1 MINQLQEKYQL
12 SLLLLLGSVAVM
24 GVFPFVVIRFLDGNY
39 IAAFI
44 DLTLI
49 LGITSL
55 VSYAHRSKKIRMVS
69 AIIAIFI
76 NAGAIVIAVANG
88 IESFLWIYP
97 VLASTFVLVKPI
109 EALCINAIAVLSF
122 VAISD
127 IFGTISL
134 SSYLVTT
141 LMLSMCVFVYAS
153 HGAKQFRLLEKLN
166 TVDALTGAFNRR
178 ALSSDIAAALA
189 SAERNNSKQLLA
201 ILDFDYFKAVNDK
214 YGHAVGDKILKDFV
228 KITTAHIRKYDRLYR
243 FGGEEFILLLCQVNE
258 QHHSFIDQLRVAIKQ
273 ALKTPDGESVTVSFG
288 VAPWLS
294 GTTADTWV
302 QRADV
307 ALYRAKESG
316 RDCVVF
322 SAD

>member
-1 MINQLQEKYQL
+1 
-12 SLLLLLGSVAVM
+12 
-24 GVFPFVVIRFLDGNY
+24 
-39 IAAFI
+39 
-44 DLTLI
+44 
-49 LGITSL
+49 
-55 VSYAHRSKKIRMVS
+55 
-69 AIIAIFI
+69 
-76 NAGAIVIAVANG
+76 
-88 IESFLWIYP
+88 
-97 VLASTFVLVKPI
+97 
-109 EALCINAIAVLSF
+109 
-122 VAISD
+122 
-127 IFGTISL
+127 
-134 SSYLVTT
+134 
-141 LMLSMCVFVYAS
+141 MCVFVYAS

-166 TVDALTGAFNRR
+166 TVDELTGAFNRR
-178 ALSSDIAAALA
+178 AL
-189 SAERNNSKQLLA
+189 QLLA

-288 VAPWLS
+288 VAPWLP
-294 GTTADTWV
+294 GTTADTWL

-322 SAD
+322 SDD

>member
-39 IAAFI
+39 IAAII
-44 DLTLI
+44 DMTLI

-76 NAGAIVIAVANG
+76 NAGATVIAVANG
-88 IESFLWIYP
+88 IDSFLWVYP

-109 EALCINAIAVLSF
+109 EALCINAMTVLSL
-122 VAISD
+122 VAVAD
-127 IFGTISL
+127 IFDIISL
-134 SSYLVTT
+134 SSYLITT
-141 LMLSMCVFVYAS
+141 LMLSMCVFVYAR
-153 HGAKQFRLLEKLN
+153 HGAKQFSLLEKLN

-189 SAERNNSKQLLA
+189 NAERNGTKQLLA
-201 ILDFDYFKAVNDK
+201 ILDFDHFKTVNDK
-214 YGHAVGDKILKDFV
+214 FGHAVGDKVLKDFV
-228 KITTAHIRKYDRLYR
+228 RIITANIRKSDRLYR
-243 FGGEEFILLLCQVNE
+243 FGGEEFILLITQVNE
-258 QHHSFIDQLRVAIKQ
+258 QPHDFIDHLRVTIKSE
-273 ALKTPDGESVTVSFG
+273 LKTPDGEAVTVSFG

-294 GTTADTWV
+294 ETTADTWL
-302 QRADV
+302 QRADE
-307 ALYRAKESG
+307 ALYRAKANG
-316 RDCVVF
+316 RDCVFF
-322 SAD
+322 SE